1 MTPETIIKAFAKQVE
16 TCDQTKPFQVFY
28 VTRKLPTPDPAA
40 LPQPWHELSVSINL
54 AVYDVPAL
62 VKLFEHYENVGFQG
76 KNDAL
81 PIFEPITLLIP

>member
-28 VTRKLPTPDPAA
+28 VTRKLLPPDP
-40 LPQPWHELSVSINL
+40 HELSVSINL

-62 VKLFEHYENVGFQG
+62 VEKFKDHEVVGYQG
-76 KNDAL
+76 KNEAL